1 MKSVNDQD
9 LVVPLRQQAYEA
21 IKKKIVFLE
30 LEPGS
35 VINEGAL
42 QTELELGRTPIREAL
57 QRLEWEQL
65 VTIVPRRGNF
75 VTEISINDLHQ
86 IFELRLETEAL
97 ATRLAAQRGTAEH
110 WQKMARILA
119 IQDWEATSDQVLINI
134 DEACHHII
142 YDAADNRF
150 LQETLTTHYTLSL
163 RLWYLF
169 LHRIGDMRTA
179 VREHQQICECLRQ
192 RDADEAVHLMEQHI
206 QRFQTEIQAVM
217 LGASARH

>member
-1 MKSVNDQD
+1 M
-9 LVVPLRQQAYEA
+9 
-21 IKKKIVFLE
+21 FLE

-42 QTELELGRTPIREAL
+42 QGELQLGRTPIREAL

-75 VTEISINDLHQ
+75 VTEISITDLHQ
-86 IFELRLETEAL
+86 IFELRMETETL
-97 ATRLAAQRGTAEH
+97 ATRLAAQRGTDAH
-110 WQKMARILA
+110 WEEMAQILD
-119 IQDWEATSDQVLINI
+119 IQDWTATSDQTLIDI

-150 LQETLTTHYTLSL
+150 LQESLTTHYTLSL

-169 LHRIGDMRTA
+169 LHRMGDMRTA
-179 VREHQQICECLRQ
+179 VREHQQIYECLRI
-192 RDADEAVHLMEQHI
+192 RDADEAVHLMKQHI
-206 QRFQTEIQAVM
+206 RRFQTEIQAVM
-217 LGASARH
+217 LGAAARH